1 MRLKTTECLN
11 DFTGEHTVGE
21 RKDCMNI
28 IKELLFPRRCPVC
41 DGIIKIRVGNRKQGE
56 KGWNKICP
64 QCMEKLIPVQEPWC
78 LKCGK
83 PLSEEPREYCHDCSR
98 GKHVFTRGRAVF
110 TYDSVA
116 ASLYRFKYGER
127 QEYAECYG
135 ALAAEILK
143 DDTGLQQ
150 AQAMIPVPLHPARLR
165 KRGYN
170 QAALF
175 ARALGE
181 AWGIPVYENLVVRC
195 KNTQPLKQLNPTE
208 RQNNLKKAFK
218 IVQND
223 VKLNT
228 ILIVDDI
235 YTTGSTIDAVA
246 RVFSEA
252 GVHTI
257 YFVTLAVG
265 KGF

>member
-1 MRLKTTECLN
+1 
-11 DFTGEHTVGE
+11 
-21 RKDCMNI
+21 MNY

-41 DGIIKIRVGNRKQGE
+41 DGVVKFGGE
-56 KGWNKICP
+56 RICRA
-64 QCMEKLIPVQEPWC
+64 CEGKLIPVSEPWC
-78 LKCGK
+78 CKCGK
-83 PLSEEPREYCHDCSR
+83 PLRQEEQEYCLDCTR
-98 GKHVFTRGRAVF
+98 RKHAFLRGRAVF
-110 TYDSVA
+110 TYDSI
-116 ASLYRFKYGER
+116 ASSIYRFKYQGR

-135 ALAAEILK
+135 ELAASVLCGEKQLREA
-143 DDTGLQQ
+143 DVL
-150 AQAMIPVPLHPARLR
+150 IPVPLHKKRQK

-175 ARALGE
+175 AKALGKM
-181 AWGIPVYENLVVRC
+181 WGIPVREDLVMRE
-195 KNTQPLKQLNPTE
+195 KNTKPLKQFNPSQ

-218 IVQND
+218 LMQND

-228 ILIVDDI
+228 IIIVDDI

-246 RVFSEA
+246 RVFLEA
-252 GVHTI
+252 GVNKI

>member
-1 MRLKTTECLN
+1 MQP
-11 DFTGEHTVGE
+11 E
-21 RKDCMNI
+21 RGKDCMNY

-41 DGIIKIRVGNRKQGE
+41 DGIVKIGE
-56 KGWNKICP
+56 GKICER
-64 QCMEKLIPVQEPWC
+64 CETKLIPITEKWC

-83 PLSEEPREYCHDCSR
+83 PLKQEEREYCRDCVR
-98 GKHVFTRGRAVF
+98 RNHVFVRGRAVF
-110 TYDSVA
+110 AYDNRAESV
-116 ASLYRFKYGER
+116 YRFKYRGR
-127 QEYAECYG
+127 QEYAEYYG
-135 ALAAEILK
+135 EMSATVLAEEKEFQCAEAL
-143 DDTGLQQ
+143 
-150 AQAMIPVPLHPARLR
+150 IPVPLHYSRQR

-175 ARALGE
+175 ARKLGE
-181 AWGIPVYENLVVRC
+181 IWKIPVEEEIVIR
-195 KNTQPLKQLNPTE
+195 KRNTKPLKQLNPLE

-228 ILIVDDI
+228 IILVDDI

-246 RVFSEA
+246 RVFSDI
-252 GVHTI
+252 GVRKI
-257 YFVTLAVG
+257 YFVTIAVG